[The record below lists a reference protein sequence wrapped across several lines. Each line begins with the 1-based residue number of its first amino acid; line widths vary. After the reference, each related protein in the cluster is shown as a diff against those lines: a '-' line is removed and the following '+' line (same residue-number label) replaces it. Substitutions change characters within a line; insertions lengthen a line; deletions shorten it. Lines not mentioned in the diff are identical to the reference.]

1 MELHGRNALL
11 TGASRGLG
19 RALAF
24 ELARH
29 GARLALV
36 ARDAAALDRTVAELR
51 AAGAAAHAFAAD
63 VADKDAT
70 HRLAGAAASALG
82 PIDLVVHNAS
92 ALGPLPMPPLLD
104 TACEDL
110 ARVLEVNL
118 VGPFRLTKVLVGSMA
133 LRGTG
138 TVLFVSSDAA
148 VEAYPRWGAYGVS
161 KAAADHLA
169 RVWAEELRG
178 AGVTVASVDPGEM
191 DTQMHAD
198 ALPDADRASLARP
211 EDVARTIVR
220 ALREGRL
227 ETGRR
232 VTASSLAVAS

>member
-1 MELHGRNALL
+1 MQLHGLNALV

-19 RALAF
+19 RSLAL

-29 GARLALV
+29 GARVALV
-36 ARDAAALDRTVAELR
+36 ARDEAALDRVVAELR
-51 AAGAAAHAFAAD
+51 AGGATAHGIVAD
-63 VADKDAT
+63 VADKDAA
-70 HRLAGAAASALG
+70 HRIAGAAAGALG
-82 PIDLVVHNAS
+82 EVDLLVHNAS

-104 TACEDL
+104 THCEDL

-118 VGPFRLTKVLVGSMA
+118 VGPFRLTRALAGSMA
-133 LRGTG
+133 LRRRG

-148 VEAYPRWGAYGVS
+148 VEPYPGWGAYGVS

-169 RVWAEELRG
+169 RVWAEELRP
-178 AGVTVASVDPGEM
+178 AGVTVAAIDPGEM

-211 EDVARTIVR
+211 DDVARVIAR

-232 VTASSLAVAS
+232 VTASSLAVAA